1 MCDINSPERLRNSLE
16 WIKQIKTRS
25 SINDCV
31 ISVFANKCDKLEEQ
45 DFLEFDLEKELAKRY
60 PDIAYEEVSV
70 ECNINFKDALHRIAI
85 MLL

>member
-1 MCDINSPERLRNSLE
+1 MDLSLRNSLE

-45 DFLEFDLEKELAKRY
+45 DFFEFDLEKELAKRY

-70 ECNINFKDALHRIAI
+70 EMNINLRY
-85 MLL
+85 